1 MIKTTATPCHTSFA
15 QAEYARK
22 KKQTRRDLFLAQMQA
37 VVPWARL
44 IAVIELYYP
53 KSGKRGRQPLGIER
67 MLRRY
72 LVQQWYGLA
81 DVAVEDA
88 LYDSQALRNFCG
100 IDLGF
105 ESVPDATTLMDFRHL
120 LERHNLPQ
128 ALLREVNALLTERGL
143 LMNQGTLVDA
153 TLIAAP
159 CSTKNQVRK
168 RDPDM
173 HSTKKG
179 NQWHFGMKAHIGAD
193 DQSGLVHTVIS
204 TAANVSDIS
213 QTAALLHGQ
222 EQRVGADAGYV
233 GVEKRAEV
241 QAKLKTMAHA
251 VIFRI
256 AKRRTPIKAMAQG
269 WKKDLAL
276 LNEKLKARL
285 RAKVEHPFHVVKNI
299 FKHKKTRYKGLAKN
313 DAQLNVLFALS
324 NLYRVR
330 GKLCP

>member
-1 MIKTTATPCHTSFA
+1 MIKTTATPRQGSFA

-22 KKQTRRDLFLAQMQA
+22 KKQTRRDVFLAQMQQ

-44 IAVIELYYP
+44 IAVIEPHYP

-67 MLRRY
+67 MLRMY

-88 LYDSQALRNFCG
+88 LYDSQALRNFCA

-120 LERHNLPQ
+120 LEKHKLPQ
-128 ALLREVNALLTERGL
+128 ALLTEVNALLTERGL

-159 CSTKNQVRK
+159 SSTKNKEHK

-179 NQWHFGMKAHIGAD
+179 NEWHFGMKAHIGAD

-213 QTAALLHGQ
+213 QTAALLHG
-222 EQRVGADAGYV
+222 EEKRVGADAGYV
-233 GVEKRAEV
+233 GVEKRDEV
-241 QAKLKTMAHA
+241 QDKLKTMTYE
-251 VIFRI
+251 VTWRI
-256 AKRRTPIKAMAQG
+256 AKRRKPIKAMVEG

-276 LNEKLKARL
+276 LNEKLKASL

-324 NLYRVR
+324 NLYMVR